1 MNTMFKILI
10 LNLITGVMSQASAS
24 AGGDRDS
31 HGCIASAG
39 YVWCDDPEVQ
49 RCIRIWEEVC
59 EILKVDTIQM

>member
-1 MNTMFKILI
+1 MNTMFKLMI
-10 LNLITGVMSQASAS
+10 LNLITGVMSL

-59 EILKVDTIQM
+59 EILKVD